1 MSLSWLD
8 RLKSFFSRGQA
19 ENGLNKATTAVLQS
33 ALTNYIKAV
42 NNLPTKNSAHI
53 YGVLMQKKN
62 GTNVSYKNR
71 IVNAVANAVVKARKA
86 NVMMKAANAGAVSET
101 AAAVVVQKAT
111 TAVKNLNAINWQNA
125 SGPNGTH
132 LRVHKNKNGKWQFH
146 PNNSNF
152 ATKGGWTISNNG
164 ISLMKAAPAM
174 TNVLTN
180 LTTVGVN
187 GTNVKYGKN
196 KNGKWQFNKNTPN
209 NIRSAWTISNNGS
222 LVKITAEANQR
233 QAPPSNGAGGNKNMA
248 LVNRA
253 IATKELSE
261 LSSAKLLNA
270 AANKLKNSN
279 NKNLKSNFVIFAKKQ
294 INKMNNENNKKTVR
308 NAIMK
313 VSPENNMFKQANTAA
328 NNAKKNALQQG
339 ATEKTA
345 NNKAAEAAAQTA
357 VAAAP
362 PGANPNAVRQ
372 AAQAATLAAGATPTA
387 ANTASQMV
395 TQKLKE
401 EKKN

>member
-1 MSLSWLD
+1 M
-8 RLKSFFSRGQA
+8 
-19 ENGLNKATTAVLQS
+19 NNKPEGSIRA
-33 ALTNYIKAV
+33 YR
-42 NNLPTKNSAHI
+42 
-53 YGVLMQKKN
+53 
-62 GTNVSYKNR
+62 NR
-71 IVNAVANAVVKARKA
+71 IANGVANAVVKARKA
-86 NVMMKAANAGAVSET
+86 NVMMNAANAGAVSET

-328 NNAKKNALQQG
+328 NNAKRNALQQG
-339 ATEKTA
+339 KTEQTA
-345 NNKAAEAAAQTA
+345 NNNAAKAAAAAA

-362 PGANPNAVRQ
+362 PGANANAVRQ
-372 AAQAATLAAGATPTA
+372 AANAATLAAGATPTA

-395 TQKLKE
+395 TQNLKE